1 MVISRIQ
8 FRPRRMIQG
17 QDIFQTRRASQR
29 SDGRPRSSNRHE
41 GNRATCGESLVVVLA
56 DRQGRPSL
64 HATRFTCPPSSRAVA
79 WIDWLIDQEEVMATE
94 TVGSPA
100 FIASGNT
107 KVYKNFIDGEWV
119 ESSTGETFEDRN
131 PADTR
136 EVVAIFQKSGK
147 ADVDAA
153 VAAANRAF
161 AKWRLVPAPRRAEI
175 VFRAAEMLL
184 ERTEEYARDMT
195 REMGKVLKET
205 RGDVQE
211 AIDTAYYFAGEG
223 RRMFGPTTPSEL
235 PNKFAMAVRTPIGL
249 CGMITPWNFPMA
261 IPSWKL
267 LPAIVCGNTCVIKP
281 AQDTPLSTFNLV
293 STLADAAVPRGA
305 VNIVTGFGSSVGT
318 PMTEH
323 PDVRAVS
330 LTGSTEVGR
339 IVGTTAAKTFKHCS
353 LELGGKNPMIVLDDA
368 NLDLAIEGGL
378 WGGFGTTGQR
388 CTATSRMIVQK
399 GVYREFVERLV
410 DRAKKLKVGN
420 GLDETVQMGPAVN
433 EKQLQTDLSY
443 VEVGKNEGAKLLCGG
458 NRLDQ
463 GEYQYGWFME
473 PTVFIDVDPKMRI
486 AQEEIFGPVVSIIP
500 CDNLENAIEIANN
513 IEYGLSSALY
523 TKDVNKAFAAMRD
536 LHAGITYINAPTIGA
551 EVHLPFGGV
560 KATGNGHRE
569 GGIGAIDFY
578 SEWKSVY
585 VDYSDTLQRA
595 QIDRPE

>member
-1 MVISRIQ
+1 M
-8 FRPRRMIQG
+8 
-17 QDIFQTRRASQR
+17 
-29 SDGRPRSSNRHE
+29 
-41 GNRATCGESLVVVLA
+41 ATDVLT
-56 DRQGRPSL
+56 GPTIL
-64 HATRFTCPPSSRAVA
+64 GTATR
-79 WIDWLIDQEEVMATE
+79 
-94 TVGSPA
+94 
-100 FIASGNT
+100 T
-107 KVYKNFIDGEWV
+107 KVQKNLINGEWV
-119 ESSTGETFEDRN
+119 ESSTGETFENLN

-136 EVVAIFQKSGK
+136 DVVGIFQKSGK
-147 ADVDAA
+147 ADVEAA
-153 VAAANRAF
+153 VEAARQAF
-161 AKWRLVPAPRRAEI
+161 KKWRLVPAPRRAEI
-175 VFRAAEMLL
+175 VYAAAERLM
-184 ERTEEYARDMT
+184 ERKEEYARDMT

-211 AIDTAYYFAGEG
+211 AVDTAYYMAGEG

-235 PNKFAMAVRTPIGL
+235 PNKFAMAVRQPIGV
-249 CGMITPWNFPMA
+249 CAMITPWNFPMA

-293 STLADAAVPRGA
+293 ATLMDAGLPKGVI
-305 VNIVTGFGSSVGT
+305 NIVTGFGSSIGA

-323 PDVRAVS
+323 PEIRAVS

-339 IVGTTAAKTFKHCS
+339 IVGTSAAKSFKHCS

-388 CTATSRMIVQK
+388 CTATSRIIVQK
-399 GVYREFVERLV
+399 GVYGEFVERYV
-410 DRAKKLKVGN
+410 ERAKKLKVGN
-420 GLDETVQMGPAVN
+420 GLDETVEMGPAIN
-433 EKQLQTDLSY
+433 ENQLKTDLKY
-443 VEVGKNEGAKLLCGG
+443 VDLGKSEGAKMKCGG
-458 NRLDQ
+458 NRLDK
-463 GEYQYGWFME
+463 GEYGHGWFME
-473 PTVFIDVDPKMRI
+473 PTVFVDVDPKMRI

-500 CDNLENAIEIANN
+500 CEDLEDAVEIANG

-536 LHAGITYINAPTIGA
+536 LEAGITYINAPTIGA

-578 SEWKSVY
+578 SEWKAVY
-585 VDYSDTLQRA
+585 VDYSDKLQKA
-595 QIDRPE
+595 QIDRGE